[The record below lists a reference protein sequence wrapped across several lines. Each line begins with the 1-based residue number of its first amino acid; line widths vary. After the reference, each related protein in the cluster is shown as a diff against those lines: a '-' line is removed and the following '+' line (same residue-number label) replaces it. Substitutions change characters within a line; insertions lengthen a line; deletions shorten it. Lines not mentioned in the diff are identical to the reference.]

1 LGNRATLRGLNLAD
15 NSLSGSI
22 PVELG
27 RLSRLEWLNLSGNEL
42 TNVIPPELADL
53 TNLVSVDLSF
63 NQLTGSLPHEL
74 SSLANLRTL
83 FLGNNQLTGPIPS
96 ELGNLPNLT
105 HLMLFYNKF
114 TGPVPPQLGEL
125 SNLKLFTIE
134 NNQLTGPLP
143 STLTALSLEIFSY
156 YNTALCEPGDATF
169 QNWLAGIN
177 HLHGTG
183 VACGTQ
189 TVTGLVWNDANRN
202 GAQDA
207 GEAGLAGATITLTQT
222 KTAASVD
229 AQGRRVFTDADG
241 RYRFDYVATGA
252 HAITVMKSGF
262 LPSSS
267 ASIPINVP
275 EGGITVPPVGVAW
288 APTHLYLPVLRK

>member
-1 LGNRATLRGLNLAD
+1 
-15 NSLSGSI
+15 
-22 PVELG
+22 VELG

-42 TNVIPPELADL
+42 TNAIPPELAGL
-53 TNLVSVDLSF
+53 TNLVSVNLSF

-156 YNTALCEPGDATF
+156 YSTTLCEPGDATF
-169 QNWLAGIN
+169 QDWLAGIN
-177 HLHGTG
+177 HLYGTG
-183 VACGTQ
+183 VTCGVQ
-189 TVTGLVWNDANRN
+189 TVTGTVWNDANRN

-207 GEAGLAGATITLTQT
+207 GEAGLEGATVTLTQA

-229 AQGRRVFTDADG
+229 AEGRRILTDQDG
-241 RYRFDYVATGA
+241 RYHFDYVATGA
-252 HAITVMKSGF
+252 HTITVMKPGF
-262 LPSSS
+262 LPSGL
-267 ASIPINVP
+267 ASIPIDVP
-275 EGGITVPPVGVAW
+275 EGGVTVPPVGVAW
-288 APTHLYLPVLRK
+288 APAHVWLPLTRR